1 MTNLILVSVLLTVM
15 GFVFLYL
22 TVNVF
27 VGKKFW
33 YSLSVVA
40 TICFLTF
47 GITSLFVGVTRTT
60 LEDDLRYY
68 ENLRCK
74 CEILN
79 DKDAVLSL
87 DMVIGMRN
95 DIRETNYRIRKS
107 RKYYNHW
114 YLKALFYKEVGE
126 LEILKCDTI
135 KAKVTMR

>member
-1 MTNLILVSVLLTVM
+1 MTNLIIVSVLLTVI

-22 TVNVF
+22 TVSVF
-27 VGKKFW
+27 AGKKFW

-68 ENLRCK
+68 ENSRCK

-87 DMVIGMRN
+87 DMIIGMRN
-95 DIRETNYRIRKS
+95 DIRETNNRIRKS
-107 RKYYNHW
+107 RKYHNHW
-114 YLKALFYKEVGE
+114 YLKALFYKEVGD

>member
-1 MTNLILVSVLLTVM
+1 M
-15 GFVFLYL
+15 
-22 TVNVF
+22 
-27 VGKKFW
+27 
-33 YSLSVVA
+33 
-40 TICFLTF
+40 TF

-68 ENLRCK
+68 ENSRCK

>member
-1 MTNLILVSVLLTVM
+1 MLNLILVSILLTVI

-27 VGKKFW
+27 AGKNFW

-60 LEDDLRYY
+60 LEDDLRCY
-68 ENLRCK
+68 ENSRCK

-95 DIRETNYRIRKS
+95 NIRETNNRIRKS
-107 RKYYNHW
+107 RKYHNHW
-114 YLKALFYKEVGE
+114 VSKGFVL
-126 LEILKCDTI
+126 
-135 KAKVTMR
+135 